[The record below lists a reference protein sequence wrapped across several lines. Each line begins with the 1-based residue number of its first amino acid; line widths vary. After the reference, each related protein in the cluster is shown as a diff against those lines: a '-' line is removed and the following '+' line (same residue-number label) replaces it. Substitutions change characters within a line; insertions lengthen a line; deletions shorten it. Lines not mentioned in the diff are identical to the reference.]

1 MGYVDVDQTCIG
13 RRLCS
18 HGLRTMENS
27 SLTKLAKPPAN
38 PPSILRAGWDVDVV
52 NLVRWLRA
60 YAPDHYTTSMM
71 GYYLI
76 SEEANNIPVDVMST
90 QTQILKLSK
99 YERESESRLRTT
111 SSSDSPWV
119 LWSCR
124 DGNALE

>member
-1 MGYVDVDQTCIG
+1 
-13 RRLCS
+13 
-18 HGLRTMENS
+18 MENS

-38 PPSILRAGWDVDVV
+38 PPSILRAGCDVEVV

-90 QTQILKLSK
+90 QIKILKLTQTQN
-99 YERESESRLRTT
+99 ERESENRLRIT
-111 SSSDSPWV
+111 SSSDPPWV

-124 DGNALE
+124 NGDALD